1 MELEPYR
8 RDRIFTVESLPI
20 EIIDHILS
28 YLSYD
33 EISVYRRVSRHFNA
47 CCQRLL
53 NQGFFRAERFHA
65 QCLKAVKK
73 QLPRRESER
82 RTHPLA
88 RHCEI
93 LTSIETRLSL
103 LSMTFMK
110 YMDMNLCCFIPG
122 KVIDEI
128 FRVLRLVQGAGNGCT
143 TTPPRAHEILQEL
156 RDISSMAMEHFD
168 ERIAPGLKLH
178 VGPMKPTLGFIGAG
192 HHGPCAASATVPR
205 SSELELLKHLSNSSI
220 LPGFCW
226 SSHFPRCLLRLPFN
240 QATATSILGRV
251 QKPCVHAAAH
261 SSLTE
266 ELKQVRATN
275 LSLRKSLTECKSK
288 LTAHAKKQCEQDK
301 RMHDQAQLV
310 AEQGSRL
317 AEQEGKLNELNRKL
331 LEQHREFADVLEE
344 VSRLREQV
352 VNNSNSGVVVGSNNG
367 NEPDQ
372 SDGTDTLQRTTR
384 PRCGTKANTTRETT
398 AASSKRRHNSVALP
412 DTETSRKR
420 ICSNKDKA
428 AAEVESQRPRR
439 TGRAKNA
446 RAAKC

>member
-8 RDRIFTVESLPI
+8 RSFTVESLPI
-20 EIIDHILS
+20 EIMDHILS

-33 EISVYRRVSRHFNA
+33 EISVYRRVSRHFNG

-128 FRVLRLVQGAGNGCT
+128 FRVLRLVQGAGHGCT

-192 HHGPCAASATVPR
+192 HHGPCAITATVPR
-205 SSELELLKHLSNSSI
+205 SSEL
-220 LPGFCW
+220 
-226 SSHFPRCLLRLPFN
+226 
-240 QATATSILGRV
+240 ATATSILGRV

-266 ELKQVRATN
+266 EIKQVRAAN

-288 LTAHAKKQCEQDK
+288 LTVQSKKQCEQEK
-301 RMHDQAQLV
+301 RAHDQAQLI

-352 VNNSNSGVVVGSNNG
+352 ASSSSNGVSGIG
-367 NEPDQ
+367 EPDQ
-372 SDGTDTLQRTTR
+372 SDGAEMLQKTMR
-384 PRCGTKANTTRETT
+384 PRCGRKGSNAARETT
-398 AASSKRRHNSVALP
+398 VPSSKRRNADGALP
-412 DTETSRKR
+412 DVEPSRKR
-420 ICSNKDKA
+420 QCKDKF
-428 AAEVESQRPRR
+428 AAEVERPRR
-439 TGRAKNA
+439 TGMATRS
-446 RAAKC
+446 RPVKC

>member
-1 MELEPYR
+1 MEPEPYR
-8 RDRIFTVESLPI
+8 RDQSFTVESLPV
-20 EIIDHILS
+20 EIMDHILG

-33 EISVYRRVSRHFNA
+33 EISVYRRVSRHFNS

-128 FRVLRLVQGAGNGCT
+128 FRVLRLVKGAGHGCT

-178 VGPMKPTLGFIGAG
+178 VGPMKPTLSFIGAG
-192 HHGPCAASATVPR
+192 HHGPCAVTATVPR
-205 SSELELLKHLSNSSI
+205 SSEL
-220 LPGFCW
+220 
-226 SSHFPRCLLRLPFN
+226 
-240 QATATSILGRV
+240 AAATSILGRV

-266 ELKQVRATN
+266 ELKQARAAN
-275 LSLRKSLTECKSK
+275 LSLRKSLTELKSK
-288 LTAHAKKQCEQDK
+288 LTAQSKKLCDQEK
-301 RMHDQAQLV
+301 RVHDQAQLI
-310 AEQGSRL
+310 AEHGSRL
-317 AEQEGKLNELNRKL
+317 AEQDRKL

-352 VNNSNSGVVVGSNNG
+352 ASSSSSGGDGELNH
-367 NEPDQ
+367 
-372 SDGTDTLQRTTR
+372 SDGADALQKMSR
-384 PRCGTKANTTRETT
+384 PRCSRKGNNAARDTT
-398 AASSKRRHNSVALP
+398 APSSKRRNGDVALLDVEP
-412 DTETSRKR
+412 SRKR
-420 ICSNKDKA
+420 HCKDKA
-428 AAEVESQRPRR
+428 TVEVERPRR
-439 TGRAKNA
+439 TGMATRRRPEKY
-446 RAAKC
+446 

>member
-1 MELEPYR
+1 MEPEPSR
-8 RDRIFTVESLPI
+8 RDQSFTVESLPV
-20 EIIDHILS
+20 EIMDHILS

-33 EISVYRRVSRHFNA
+33 EISVYRRVSRHFNS

-128 FRVLRLVQGAGNGCT
+128 FRVLRLVKGAGHGCT

-178 VGPMKPTLGFIGAG
+178 VGPMKPTLSFIGAG
-192 HHGPCAASATVPR
+192 HHGPCAVTATVPR
-205 SSELELLKHLSNSSI
+205 SSEL
-220 LPGFCW
+220 
-226 SSHFPRCLLRLPFN
+226 
-240 QATATSILGRV
+240 AATSILGRV

-266 ELKQVRATN
+266 ELKQARAAN
-275 LSLRKSLTECKSK
+275 LSLRKSLTELKSK
-288 LTAHAKKQCEQDK
+288 LTAQSKKLCDQEK
-301 RMHDQAQLV
+301 RMHDQAQLI
-310 AEQGSRL
+310 AEHGSRL
-317 AEQEGKLNELNRKL
+317 AEQDRKL

-352 VNNSNSGVVVGSNNG
+352 ASSSSSGGDGELN
-367 NEPDQ
+367 Q
-372 SDGTDTLQRTTR
+372 SDGADALQKMTR
-384 PRCGTKANTTRETT
+384 PRCGRKGNNAARDTT
-398 AASSKRRHNSVALP
+398 APSSKRRNGHVALP
-412 DTETSRKR
+412 DVEPSRKR
-420 ICSNKDKA
+420 HCKDKA
-428 AAEVESQRPRR
+428 TVEVERPRR
-439 TGRAKNA
+439 TGMATRRRPEKY
-446 RAAKC
+446 

>member
-1 MELEPYR
+1 MEPEPSR
-8 RDRIFTVESLPI
+8 RDQSFTVESLPV
-20 EIIDHILS
+20 EIMDHILS

-33 EISVYRRVSRHFNA
+33 EISVYRRVSRHFNS

-128 FRVLRLVQGAGNGCT
+128 FRVLRLVKGAGHGCT

-178 VGPMKPTLGFIGAG
+178 VGPMKPTLSFIGAG
-192 HHGPCAASATVPR
+192 HHGPCAVTATVPR
-205 SSELELLKHLSNSSI
+205 SSEL
-220 LPGFCW
+220 
-226 SSHFPRCLLRLPFN
+226 
-240 QATATSILGRV
+240 AAATSILGRV

-266 ELKQVRATN
+266 ELKQARAAN
-275 LSLRKSLTECKSK
+275 LSLRKSLTELKSK
-288 LTAHAKKQCEQDK
+288 LTAQSKKLCDQEK
-301 RMHDQAQLV
+301 RMHDQAQLI
-310 AEQGSRL
+310 AEHGSRL
-317 AEQEGKLNELNRKL
+317 AEQDRKL

-352 VNNSNSGVVVGSNNG
+352 ASSSSSGGDGELN
-367 NEPDQ
+367 Q
-372 SDGTDTLQRTTR
+372 SDGADALQKMTR
-384 PRCGTKANTTRETT
+384 PRCGRKGNNAARDTT
-398 AASSKRRHNSVALP
+398 APSSKRRNGHVALP
-412 DTETSRKR
+412 DVEPSRKR
-420 ICSNKDKA
+420 HCKDKA
-428 AAEVESQRPRR
+428 TVEVERPRR
-439 TGRAKNA
+439 TGMATR
-446 RAAKC
+446 RRPEKC

>member
-1 MELEPYR
+1 MELEPSR
-8 RDRIFTVESLPI
+8 RDQSFTVESLPV
-20 EIIDHILS
+20 EIMDHILG

-33 EISVYRRVSRHFNA
+33 EISVYRRVSRHFNS

-128 FRVLRLVQGAGNGCT
+128 FRVLRLVKGAGHGCT

-178 VGPMKPTLGFIGAG
+178 VGPMKPTLSFIGAG
-192 HHGPCAASATVPR
+192 HHGPCAVTATVPR
-205 SSELELLKHLSNSSI
+205 SSEL
-220 LPGFCW
+220 
-226 SSHFPRCLLRLPFN
+226 
-240 QATATSILGRV
+240 AAATSILGRV

-266 ELKQVRATN
+266 ELKQARAAN
-275 LSLRKSLTECKSK
+275 LSLRKSLTELKSK
-288 LTAHAKKQCEQDK
+288 LTAQSKKLCDQEK
-301 RMHDQAQLV
+301 RMHDQAQLI
-310 AEQGSRL
+310 AEHGSRL
-317 AEQEGKLNELNRKL
+317 AEQDRKL

-352 VNNSNSGVVVGSNNG
+352 ASSSSSGGDGELN
-367 NEPDQ
+367 Q
-372 SDGTDTLQRTTR
+372 SDGADALQKMTR
-384 PRCGTKANTTRETT
+384 PRCGRKGNNAARDTT
-398 AASSKRRHNSVALP
+398 APSSKRRNGDVALP
-412 DTETSRKR
+412 DVEPSRKR
-420 ICSNKDKA
+420 HCKDKA
-428 AAEVESQRPRR
+428 TVEVERPRR
-439 TGRAKNA
+439 TGMATRRRPEKY
-446 RAAKC
+446 

>member
-1 MELEPYR
+1 MEPEPSR
-8 RDRIFTVESLPI
+8 RDQSFTVESLPV
-20 EIIDHILS
+20 EIMDHILG

-33 EISVYRRVSRHFNA
+33 EISVYRRVSRHFNS

-128 FRVLRLVQGAGNGCT
+128 FRVLRLVKGAGHGCT

-178 VGPMKPTLGFIGAG
+178 VGPMKPTLSFIGAG
-192 HHGPCAASATVPR
+192 HHGPCAVTATVPR
-205 SSELELLKHLSNSSI
+205 SSEL
-220 LPGFCW
+220 
-226 SSHFPRCLLRLPFN
+226 
-240 QATATSILGRV
+240 AATSILGRV

-266 ELKQVRATN
+266 ELKQARAAN
-275 LSLRKSLTECKSK
+275 LSLRKSLTELKSK
-288 LTAHAKKQCEQDK
+288 LTAQSKKLCDQEK
-301 RMHDQAQLV
+301 RMHDQAQLI
-310 AEQGSRL
+310 AEHGSRL
-317 AEQEGKLNELNRKL
+317 AEQDRKL

-352 VNNSNSGVVVGSNNG
+352 ASSSSSGGDGELN
-367 NEPDQ
+367 Q
-372 SDGTDTLQRTTR
+372 SDGADALQKMTR
-384 PRCGTKANTTRETT
+384 PRCGRKGNNAARDTT
-398 AASSKRRHNSVALP
+398 APSSKRRNGHVALP
-412 DTETSRKR
+412 DVEPSRKR
-420 ICSNKDKA
+420 HCKDKA
-428 AAEVESQRPRR
+428 TVEVERPRR
-439 TGRAKNA
+439 TGMATRRRPEKY
-446 RAAKC
+446 

>member
-1 MELEPYR
+1 MEPEPSR
-8 RDRIFTVESLPI
+8 RDQSFTVESLPV
-20 EIIDHILS
+20 EIMDHILG

-33 EISVYRRVSRHFNA
+33 EISVYRRVSRHFNS

-128 FRVLRLVQGAGNGCT
+128 FRVLRLVKGAGHGCT

-178 VGPMKPTLGFIGAG
+178 VGPMKPTLSFIGAG
-192 HHGPCAASATVPR
+192 HHGPCAVTATVPR
-205 SSELELLKHLSNSSI
+205 SSEL
-220 LPGFCW
+220 
-226 SSHFPRCLLRLPFN
+226 
-240 QATATSILGRV
+240 AAATSILGRV

-266 ELKQVRATN
+266 ELKQARAAN
-275 LSLRKSLTECKSK
+275 LSLRKSLTELKSK
-288 LTAHAKKQCEQDK
+288 LTAQSKKLCDQEK
-301 RMHDQAQLV
+301 RMHDQAQLI
-310 AEQGSRL
+310 AEHGSRL
-317 AEQEGKLNELNRKL
+317 AEQDRKL

-352 VNNSNSGVVVGSNNG
+352 ASSSSSGGDGELN
-367 NEPDQ
+367 Q
-372 SDGTDTLQRTTR
+372 SDGADALQKMTR
-384 PRCGTKANTTRETT
+384 PRCGRKGNNAARDTT
-398 AASSKRRHNSVALP
+398 APSSKRRNGHVALP
-412 DTETSRKR
+412 DVEPSRKR
-420 ICSNKDKA
+420 HCKDKA
-428 AAEVESQRPRR
+428 TVEVERPRR
-439 TGRAKNA
+439 TGMATRRRPEKY
-446 RAAKC
+446 

>member
-1 MELEPYR
+1 MEPEPSR
-8 RDRIFTVESLPI
+8 RDQSFTVESLPV
-20 EIIDHILS
+20 EIMDHILG

-33 EISVYRRVSRHFNA
+33 EISVYRRVSRHFNS

-128 FRVLRLVQGAGNGCT
+128 FRVLRLVKGAGHGCT

-178 VGPMKPTLGFIGAG
+178 VGPMKPTLSFIGAG
-192 HHGPCAASATVPR
+192 HHGPCAVTATVPR
-205 SSELELLKHLSNSSI
+205 SSELELLKHLSNSCI

-226 SSHFPRCLLRLPFN
+226 SSHFPRCLRLPLK
-240 QATATSILGRV
+240 QAAATSILGRV

-266 ELKQVRATN
+266 ELKQARAAN
-275 LSLRKSLTECKSK
+275 LSLRKSLTELKSK
-288 LTAHAKKQCEQDK
+288 LTAQSKKLCDQEK
-301 RMHDQAQLV
+301 RMHDQAQLI
-310 AEQGSRL
+310 AEHGSRL
-317 AEQEGKLNELNRKL
+317 AEQDRKL

-352 VNNSNSGVVVGSNNG
+352 ASSSSSGGDGELN
-367 NEPDQ
+367 Q
-372 SDGTDTLQRTTR
+372 SDGADALQKMTR
-384 PRCGTKANTTRETT
+384 PRCGRKGNNAARDTT
-398 AASSKRRHNSVALP
+398 APSSKRRNGHVALP
-412 DTETSRKR
+412 DVEPSRKR
-420 ICSNKDKA
+420 HCKDKA
-428 AAEVESQRPRR
+428 TVEVERPRR
-439 TGRAKNA
+439 TGMATRRRPEKY
-446 RAAKC
+446 

>member
-205 SSELELLKHLSNSSI
+205 SSEL
-220 LPGFCW
+220 
-226 SSHFPRCLLRLPFN
+226 
-240 QATATSILGRV
+240 ATATSILGRV

-352 VNNSNSGVVVGSNNG
+352 VNNSNTGVVVGSNNG

-384 PRCGTKANTTRETT
+384 PRCGTKANTTRETA
-398 AASSKRRHNSVALP
+398 AASSKRRHNSFALP
-412 DTETSRKR
+412 DAETSRKR
-420 ICSNKDKA
+420 ICTNKDKA

>member
-8 RDRIFTVESLPI
+8 RSFTVESLPI
-20 EIIDHILS
+20 EIMDHILS

-33 EISVYRRVSRHFNA
+33 EISVYRRVSRHFNG

-128 FRVLRLVQGAGNGCT
+128 FRVLRLVQGAGHGCT

-192 HHGPCAASATVPR
+192 HHGPCAITATVPR

-226 SSHFPRCLLRLPFN
+226 SSHFPRCLLRLPLN

-261 SSLTE
+261 LSLTE
-266 ELKQVRATN
+266 EIKQVRAAN

-288 LTAHAKKQCEQDK
+288 LTAQSKKQCEQEK
-301 RMHDQAQLV
+301 RAHDQAQLI

-352 VNNSNSGVVVGSNNG
+352 ASSSSNGVSGIG
-367 NEPDQ
+367 EPDQ
-372 SDGTDTLQRTTR
+372 SDGAEMLQKTMR
-384 PRCGTKANTTRETT
+384 PRCGRKGSNAPRETT
-398 AASSKRRHNSVALP
+398 VSSSKRRNADGALP
-412 DTETSRKR
+412 DIEPSRKR
-420 ICSNKDKA
+420 QCKDKVA
-428 AAEVESQRPRR
+428 TEVERPRR
-439 TGRAKNA
+439 TGMATRS
-446 RAAKC
+446 RPVKC

>member
-1 MELEPYR
+1 MELEPYS

-20 EIIDHILS
+20 EIIDHILG

-205 SSELELLKHLSNSSI
+205 SSEL
-220 LPGFCW
+220 
-226 SSHFPRCLLRLPFN
+226 
-240 QATATSILGRV
+240 ATATSILGRI
-251 QKPCVHAAAH
+251 QKPCVYAAAH

-288 LTAHAKKQCEQDK
+288 LTAYAKKQCEQDK
-301 RMHDQAQLV
+301 RMHDQDKRMHDQAQLV
-310 AEQGSRL
+310 VEQGSRL

-352 VNNSNSGVVVGSNNG
+352 VSNSSSGVVVSSSNG

-372 SDGTDTLQRTTR
+372 SEGTVTLQRTTR
-384 PRCGTKANTTRETT
+384 PRCGAKANGTRETT
-398 AASSKRRHNSVALP
+398 AASGKRRHNSVALP

-420 ICSNKDKA
+420 LCSNKDKV
-428 AAEVESQRPRR
+428 AAEVENERPRR
-439 TGRAKNA
+439 TGRARNA

>member
-8 RDRIFTVESLPI
+8 RSFTVESLPI
-20 EIIDHILS
+20 EIMDHILS

-33 EISVYRRVSRHFNA
+33 EISVYRRVSRHFNG

-128 FRVLRLVQGAGNGCT
+128 FRVLRLVQGAGHGCT

-192 HHGPCAASATVPR
+192 HHGPCAITATVPR
-205 SSELELLKHLSNSSI
+205 SSEL
-220 LPGFCW
+220 
-226 SSHFPRCLLRLPFN
+226 
-240 QATATSILGRV
+240 ATATSILGRV

-266 ELKQVRATN
+266 EIKQVRAAN

-288 LTAHAKKQCEQDK
+288 LTVQSKKQCEQEK
-301 RMHDQAQLV
+301 RAHDQAQLI

-352 VNNSNSGVVVGSNNG
+352 ASSSSNGVSGIG
-367 NEPDQ
+367 EPDQ
-372 SDGTDTLQRTTR
+372 SDGAETLQKTMR
-384 PRCGTKANTTRETT
+384 PRCGRKGSNAARETT
-398 AASSKRRHNSVALP
+398 VPSSKRRNADGALP
-412 DTETSRKR
+412 DVEPSRKR
-420 ICSNKDKA
+420 QCKDKF
-428 AAEVESQRPRR
+428 AAEVERPRR
-439 TGRAKNA
+439 TGMATRS
-446 RAAKC
+446 RPVKC

>member
-8 RDRIFTVESLPI
+8 RSFTVESLPI
-20 EIIDHILS
+20 EIMDHILS

-33 EISVYRRVSRHFNA
+33 EISVYRRVSRHFNG

-128 FRVLRLVQGAGNGCT
+128 FRVLRLVQGAGHGCT

-192 HHGPCAASATVPR
+192 HHGPCAITATVPR
-205 SSELELLKHLSNSSI
+205 SSEL
-220 LPGFCW
+220 
-226 SSHFPRCLLRLPFN
+226 
-240 QATATSILGRV
+240 ATATSILGRV

-266 ELKQVRATN
+266 EIKQVRAAN

-288 LTAHAKKQCEQDK
+288 LTAQSKKQCEQEK
-301 RMHDQAQLV
+301 RAHDQAQLI

-352 VNNSNSGVVVGSNNG
+352 ASSSSNGVSGIG
-367 NEPDQ
+367 EPDQ
-372 SDGTDTLQRTTR
+372 SDGAEMLQKTMR
-384 PRCGTKANTTRETT
+384 PRCGRKGSNAARETT
-398 AASSKRRHNSVALP
+398 VPSSKRRNADGALP
-412 DTETSRKR
+412 DVEPSRKR
-420 ICSNKDKA
+420 QCKDKF
-428 AAEVESQRPRR
+428 AAEVERPRR
-439 TGRAKNA
+439 TGMATRS
-446 RAAKC
+446 RPVKC

>member
-1 MELEPYR
+1 MELEPYS

-20 EIIDHILS
+20 EIIDHILG

-205 SSELELLKHLSNSSI
+205 SSEL
-220 LPGFCW
+220 
-226 SSHFPRCLLRLPFN
+226 
-240 QATATSILGRV
+240 ATATSILGRI
-251 QKPCVHAAAH
+251 QKPCVYAAAH

-288 LTAHAKKQCEQDK
+288 LTACAKKQCEQDK
-301 RMHDQAQLV
+301 RMHDQDKRMHDQAQLV
-310 AEQGSRL
+310 VEQGSRL

-352 VNNSNSGVVVGSNNG
+352 VSNSSSGVVVGSSNG

-372 SDGTDTLQRTTR
+372 SEGTVTLQRTKR
-384 PRCGTKANTTRETT
+384 PRCGTKANSTRETT
-398 AASSKRRHNSVALP
+398 AASGKRRHNSVALP
-412 DTETSRKR
+412 DTEASRKR
-420 ICSNKDKA
+420 LCSHKDKV
-428 AAEVESQRPRR
+428 AAEVENERPRR
-439 TGRAKNA
+439 TGRARNA

>member
-1 MELEPYR
+1 MEPEPYR
-8 RDRIFTVESLPI
+8 RDRCFTVESLPV
-20 EIIDHILS
+20 EIMDHILS

-33 EISVYRRVSRHFNA
+33 EISVYRRVSRHFNG

-128 FRVLRLVQGAGNGCT
+128 FRVLRLVQGAGHGCT

-192 HHGPCAASATVPR
+192 HHGPCAVTATVPR
-205 SSELELLKHLSNSSI
+205 SSEL
-220 LPGFCW
+220 
-226 SSHFPRCLLRLPFN
+226 
-240 QATATSILGRV
+240 ATATSILGRV

-266 ELKQVRATN
+266 ELKQVRAAN

-288 LTAHAKKQCEQDK
+288 LTAQSKKQCEQEK
-301 RMHDQAQLV
+301 RVHDQAQLI

-352 VNNSNSGVVVGSNNG
+352 VSTSSSGAVGES
-367 NEPDQ
+367 DQ
-372 SDGTDTLQRTTR
+372 TDGADALQKMARH
-384 PRCGTKANTTRETT
+384 RCGRKGNNAAREAT
-398 AASSKRRHNSVALP
+398 APSSKRRNGDVALP
-412 DTETSRKR
+412 DTEPSRKR
-420 ICSNKDKA
+420 LCKDKVT
-428 AAEVESQRPRR
+428 AEVERPRR
-439 TGRAKNA
+439 TGMATRN
-446 RAAKC
+446 RPVKC

>member
-1 MELEPYR
+1 MELEPSR
-8 RDRIFTVESLPI
+8 RDQSFTVESLPV
-20 EIIDHILS
+20 EIMDHILS

-33 EISVYRRVSRHFNA
+33 EISVYRRVSRHFNS

-128 FRVLRLVQGAGNGCT
+128 FRVLRLVKGAGHGCT

-178 VGPMKPTLGFIGAG
+178 VGPMKPTLSFIGAG
-192 HHGPCAASATVPR
+192 HHGPCAVTATVPR
-205 SSELELLKHLSNSSI
+205 SSEL
-220 LPGFCW
+220 
-226 SSHFPRCLLRLPFN
+226 
-240 QATATSILGRV
+240 AAATSILGRV

-266 ELKQVRATN
+266 ELKQARAAN
-275 LSLRKSLTECKSK
+275 LSLRKSLTELKSK
-288 LTAHAKKQCEQDK
+288 LTAQSKKLCDQEK
-301 RMHDQAQLV
+301 RVHDQAQLI
-310 AEQGSRL
+310 AEHGSRL
-317 AEQEGKLNELNRKL
+317 AEQDRKL

-352 VNNSNSGVVVGSNNG
+352 ASSSSSGGDGELN
-367 NEPDQ
+367 Q
-372 SDGTDTLQRTTR
+372 SDGADALQKMTR
-384 PRCGTKANTTRETT
+384 PRCGRKGNNAARDTT
-398 AASSKRRHNSVALP
+398 APSSKRRNGDVALP
-412 DTETSRKR
+412 DVEPSRKR
-420 ICSNKDKA
+420 HCKDKA
-428 AAEVESQRPRR
+428 TVEVERPRR
-439 TGRAKNA
+439 TGMATRRRPEKY
-446 RAAKC
+446 

>member
-8 RDRIFTVESLPI
+8 RDDVLTVEGLPI
-20 EIIDHILS
+20 EIMENILS

-33 EISVYRRVSRHFNA
+33 EISIYRRVNRHFNT

-128 FRVLRLVQGAGNGCT
+128 FRVLRLVQGTGHGCT
-143 TTPPRAHEILQEL
+143 STPPRAHEILQEL

-178 VGPMKPTLGFIGAG
+178 VGPMKPSLGFLGAG

-205 SSELELLKHLSNSSI
+205 SSEL
-220 LPGFCW
+220 
-226 SSHFPRCLLRLPFN
+226 
-240 QATATSILGRV
+240 ATATSILGRV
-251 QKPCVHAAAH
+251 QKPCVHVTAH
-261 SSLTE
+261 PGLTE
-266 ELKQVRATN
+266 ELKQLRASN

-288 LTAHAKKQCEQDK
+288 LTAQTKKLCEQEK
-301 RMHDQAQLV
+301 RAHDQSQLV

-317 AEQEGKLNELNRKL
+317 AEQEGKLNEMNRKL

-352 VNNSNSGVVVGSNNG
+352 INNNSHHHNVGGARGGGGGSGSSGEFGHHSSNTDAAHRTVQARGS
-367 NEPDQ
+367 
-372 SDGTDTLQRTTR
+372 
-384 PRCGTKANTTRETT
+384 TKGSSVHGSAT
-398 AASSKRRHNSVALP
+398 APSSKRRHRSVEA
-412 DTETSRKR
+412 ETSRKR
-420 ICSNKDKA
+420 VCSSRGRAADEVSRRRPLRSGKA
-428 AAEVESQRPRR
+428 TLSPSRPR
-439 TGRAKNA
+439 
-446 RAAKC
+446 

>member
-8 RDRIFTVESLPI
+8 RDDVLTVEGLPV
-20 EIIDHILS
+20 EIMENILS

-33 EISVYRRVSRHFNA
+33 EISIYRRVSRHFNT

-110 YMDMNLCCFIPG
+110 YMDMSLCCFIPG

-143 TTPPRAHEILQEL
+143 STPPRAHEILQEL

-178 VGPMKPTLGFIGAG
+178 VGPMKPSLGFLGAG
-192 HHGPCAASATVPR
+192 HHGPCAGSATVPR
-205 SSELELLKHLSNSSI
+205 SSEL
-220 LPGFCW
+220 
-226 SSHFPRCLLRLPFN
+226 
-240 QATATSILGRV
+240 ATATSILGRV
-251 QKPCVHAAAH
+251 QKPCVHVTTAH
-261 SSLTE
+261 SGFTE
-266 ELKQVRATN
+266 ELKQLRASN

-288 LTAHAKKQCEQDK
+288 LTVQAKKLCDQEK
-301 RMHDQAQLV
+301 RAHDQAQLV

-317 AEQEGKLNELNRKL
+317 AEQEGKLNEMNRKL

-352 VNNSNSGVVVGSNNG
+352 INNNSHHHNNAGGARGGSSGEFGHHSSSTDAAHRTVQ
-367 NEPDQ
+367 PR
-372 SDGTDTLQRTTR
+372 GTAK
-384 PRCGTKANTTRETT
+384 GGFVHESTT
-398 AASSKRRHNSVALP
+398 ASSSKRRHNTVASH
-412 DTETSRKR
+412 DAETSRKR
-420 ICSNKDKA
+420 VCGSRGRA
-428 AAEVESQRPRR
+428 ADDVSRRRPLRSGKTTLSPSRPR
-439 TGRAKNA
+439 
-446 RAAKC
+446 

>member
-1 MELEPYR
+1 MELQPYR
-8 RDRIFTVESLPI
+8 RDRSFTVENLPV
-20 EIIDHILS
+20 EIMDHILS

-33 EISVYRRVSRHFNA
+33 EISVYRRVSRHFNG
-47 CCQRLL
+47 CCQRML

-143 TTPPRAHEILQEL
+143 STPPRAHEILQEL

-192 HHGPCAASATVPR
+192 HHGPCAAGATVPR
-205 SSELELLKHLSNSSI
+205 SSEL
-220 LPGFCW
+220 
-226 SSHFPRCLLRLPFN
+226 
-240 QATATSILGRV
+240 ATATSYLGRA

-266 ELKQVRATN
+266 EMKQVRATC
-275 LSLRKSLTECKSK
+275 LSVRKSVTEFKSK
-288 LTAHAKKQCEQDK
+288 MNAQCKKQSEQDK
-301 RMHDQAQLV
+301 RLHDQAQLI
-310 AEQGSRL
+310 AEQANRI

-331 LEQHREFADVLEE
+331 LEQHREFTDVLEE
-344 VSRLREQV
+344 LSRLREQV
-352 VNNSNSGVVVGSNNG
+352 ANSSNSSAGNNSSTS
-367 NEPDQ
+367 EPHQ
-372 SDGTDTLQRTTR
+372 SDSPDALQRTMQ
-384 PRCGTKANTTRETT
+384 PRRGRKGRAARETT
-398 AASSKRRHNSVALP
+398 NASGKRRSGDVVSQGAEP
-412 DTETSRKR
+412 GRKR
-420 ICSNKDKA
+420 LCNSRGKVA
-428 AAEVESQRPRR
+428 GEVECHRARR
-439 TGRAKNA
+439 TGMATRS
-446 RAAKC
+446 RPAKC

>member
-1 MELEPYR
+1 MEPEPSR
-8 RDRIFTVESLPI
+8 RDQSFTVESLPV
-20 EIIDHILS
+20 EIMDHILS

-33 EISVYRRVSRHFNA
+33 EISVYRRVSRHFNS

-128 FRVLRLVQGAGNGCT
+128 FRVLRLVKGAGHGCT

-178 VGPMKPTLGFIGAG
+178 VGPMKPTLSFIGAG
-192 HHGPCAASATVPR
+192 HHGPCAVTATVPR
-205 SSELELLKHLSNSSI
+205 SSEL
-220 LPGFCW
+220 
-226 SSHFPRCLLRLPFN
+226 
-240 QATATSILGRV
+240 AAATSILGRV

-266 ELKQVRATN
+266 ELKQARAAN
-275 LSLRKSLTECKSK
+275 LSLRKSLTELKSK
-288 LTAHAKKQCEQDK
+288 LTAQSKKLCDQEK
-301 RMHDQAQLV
+301 RMHDQAQLI
-310 AEQGSRL
+310 AEHGSRL
-317 AEQEGKLNELNRKL
+317 AEQDRKL

-352 VNNSNSGVVVGSNNG
+352 ASSSSSGGDGELN
-367 NEPDQ
+367 Q
-372 SDGTDTLQRTTR
+372 SDGADALQKMTR
-384 PRCGTKANTTRETT
+384 PRCGRKGNNAARDTT
-398 AASSKRRHNSVALP
+398 APSSKRRNGDVALP
-412 DTETSRKR
+412 DVEPSRKR
-420 ICSNKDKA
+420 HCKDKA
-428 AAEVESQRPRR
+428 TVEVERPRR
-439 TGRAKNA
+439 TGMATRRRPEKY
-446 RAAKC
+446 

>member
-8 RDRIFTVESLPI
+8 RDQSFTVESLPV
-20 EIIDHILS
+20 EIMDHILS

-33 EISVYRRVSRHFNA
+33 EISVYRRVSRHFNS

-128 FRVLRLVQGAGNGCT
+128 FRVLRLVKGAGHGCT

-178 VGPMKPTLGFIGAG
+178 VGPMKPTLSFIGAG
-192 HHGPCAASATVPR
+192 HHGPCAVTATVPR
-205 SSELELLKHLSNSSI
+205 SSEL
-220 LPGFCW
+220 
-226 SSHFPRCLLRLPFN
+226 
-240 QATATSILGRV
+240 AAATSILGRV

-266 ELKQVRATN
+266 ELKQARAAN
-275 LSLRKSLTECKSK
+275 LSLRKSLTELKSK
-288 LTAHAKKQCEQDK
+288 LTAQSKKLCDQEK
-301 RMHDQAQLV
+301 RMHDQAQLI
-310 AEQGSRL
+310 AEHGSRL
-317 AEQEGKLNELNRKL
+317 AEQDRKL

-352 VNNSNSGVVVGSNNG
+352 ASSSSSGGDGELN
-367 NEPDQ
+367 Q
-372 SDGTDTLQRTTR
+372 SDGADALQKMTR
-384 PRCGTKANTTRETT
+384 PRCGRKGNNAARDTT
-398 AASSKRRHNSVALP
+398 APSSKRRNGHVALP
-412 DTETSRKR
+412 DVEPSRKR
-420 ICSNKDKA
+420 HCKDKA
-428 AAEVESQRPRR
+428 TVEVERPRR
-439 TGRAKNA
+439 TGMATRRRPEKY
-446 RAAKC
+446 

>member
-1 MELEPYR
+1 MELQPYR
-8 RDRIFTVESLPI
+8 RDRSFTVENLPV
-20 EIIDHILS
+20 EIMDHILS

-33 EISVYRRVSRHFNA
+33 EISVYRRVSRHFNG
-47 CCQRLL
+47 CCQRML

-143 TTPPRAHEILQEL
+143 STPPRAHEILQEL

-192 HHGPCAASATVPR
+192 HHGPCAAGATVPR
-205 SSELELLKHLSNSSI
+205 SSEL
-220 LPGFCW
+220 
-226 SSHFPRCLLRLPFN
+226 
-240 QATATSILGRV
+240 ATATSYLGRA

-261 SSLTE
+261 SSLAE
-266 ELKQVRATN
+266 EMKQVRATC
-275 LSLRKSLTECKSK
+275 LSVRKSVTEFKSK
-288 LTAHAKKQCEQDK
+288 MSTHCKKQSEQEK
-301 RMHDQAQLV
+301 RLHDQAQLI
-310 AEQGSRL
+310 AEQANRI

-331 LEQHREFADVLEE
+331 LEQHREFTDVLEE
-344 VSRLREQV
+344 LSRLREQV
-352 VNNSNSGVVVGSNNG
+352 ANSSNSSVGNNNSSS
-367 NEPDQ
+367 EPHQ
-372 SDGTDTLQRTTR
+372 SDSPNTLQRTMP
-384 PRCGTKANTTRETT
+384 PRRGRKGRAARETT
-398 AASSKRRHNSVALP
+398 NASGKRRRGDVVSQGAEP
-412 DTETSRKR
+412 GRKR
-420 ICSNKDKA
+420 LCNIKDKVA
-428 AAEVESQRPRR
+428 GEVECHRSRR
-439 TGRAKNA
+439 TGMATRG
-446 RAAKC
+446 RPAKC

>member
-205 SSELELLKHLSNSSI
+205 SSEL
-220 LPGFCW
+220 
-226 SSHFPRCLLRLPFN
+226 
-240 QATATSILGRV
+240 ATATSILGRV

-352 VNNSNSGVVVGSNNG
+352 VNNSNTGVAVGSNNG

-420 ICSNKDKA
+420 ICTNKDKA

>member
-1 MELEPYR
+1 MEPEPSR
-8 RDRIFTVESLPI
+8 RDQSFTVESLPV
-20 EIIDHILS
+20 EIMDHILS

-33 EISVYRRVSRHFNA
+33 EISVYRRVSRHFNS

-128 FRVLRLVQGAGNGCT
+128 FRVLRLVKGAGHGCT

-178 VGPMKPTLGFIGAG
+178 VGPMKPTLSFIGAG
-192 HHGPCAASATVPR
+192 HHGPCAVTATVPR
-205 SSELELLKHLSNSSI
+205 SSEL
-220 LPGFCW
+220 
-226 SSHFPRCLLRLPFN
+226 
-240 QATATSILGRV
+240 AAATSILGRV

-266 ELKQVRATN
+266 ELKQARAAN
-275 LSLRKSLTECKSK
+275 LSLRKSLTELKSK
-288 LTAHAKKQCEQDK
+288 LTAQSKKLCDQEK
-301 RMHDQAQLV
+301 RMHDQAQLI
-310 AEQGSRL
+310 AEHGSRL
-317 AEQEGKLNELNRKL
+317 AEQDRKL

-352 VNNSNSGVVVGSNNG
+352 ASSSSSGGDGELN
-367 NEPDQ
+367 Q
-372 SDGTDTLQRTTR
+372 SDGADALQKMTR
-384 PRCGTKANTTRETT
+384 PRCGRKGNNAARDTT
-398 AASSKRRHNSVALP
+398 APSSKRRNGHVALP
-412 DTETSRKR
+412 DVEPSRKR
-420 ICSNKDKA
+420 HCKDKA
-428 AAEVESQRPRR
+428 TVEVERPRR
-439 TGRAKNA
+439 TGMATRRRPEKY
-446 RAAKC
+446 

>member
-1 MELEPYR
+1 MAD
-8 RDRIFTVESLPI
+8 RDCCDPE
-20 EIIDHILS
+20 
-28 YLSYD
+28 
-33 EISVYRRVSRHFNA
+33 VSRHFNA

-205 SSELELLKHLSNSSI
+205 SSEL
-220 LPGFCW
+220 
-226 SSHFPRCLLRLPFN
+226 
-240 QATATSILGRV
+240 ATATSILGRV

>member
-1 MELEPYR
+1 MEPEPSR
-8 RDRIFTVESLPI
+8 RDQSFTVESLPV
-20 EIIDHILS
+20 EIMDHILG

-33 EISVYRRVSRHFNA
+33 EISVYRRVSRHFNS

-128 FRVLRLVQGAGNGCT
+128 FRVLRLVKGAGHGCT

-178 VGPMKPTLGFIGAG
+178 VGPMKPTLSFIGAG
-192 HHGPCAASATVPR
+192 HHGPCAVTATVPR
-205 SSELELLKHLSNSSI
+205 SSEL
-220 LPGFCW
+220 
-226 SSHFPRCLLRLPFN
+226 
-240 QATATSILGRV
+240 AAATSILGRV

-266 ELKQVRATN
+266 ELKQARAAN
-275 LSLRKSLTECKSK
+275 LSLRKSLTELKSK
-288 LTAHAKKQCEQDK
+288 LTAQSKKLCDQEK
-301 RMHDQAQLV
+301 RMHDQAQLI
-310 AEQGSRL
+310 AEHGSRL
-317 AEQEGKLNELNRKL
+317 AEQDRKL

-352 VNNSNSGVVVGSNNG
+352 ASSSSSGGDGELN
-367 NEPDQ
+367 Q
-372 SDGTDTLQRTTR
+372 SDGADALQKMTR
-384 PRCGTKANTTRETT
+384 PRCGRKGNNATRDTT
-398 AASSKRRHNSVALP
+398 APSSKRRNGHVALP
-412 DTETSRKR
+412 DVEPSRKR
-420 ICSNKDKA
+420 HCKDKA
-428 AAEVESQRPRR
+428 TVEVERPRR
-439 TGRAKNA
+439 TGMATRRRPEK
-446 RAAKC
+446 

>member
-1 MELEPYR
+1 MEPEPYR
-8 RDRIFTVESLPI
+8 RDQSFTVESLPV
-20 EIIDHILS
+20 EIMDHILS

-33 EISVYRRVSRHFNA
+33 EISVYRRVSRHFNS

-128 FRVLRLVQGAGNGCT
+128 FRVLRLVKGAGHGCT

-178 VGPMKPTLGFIGAG
+178 VGPMKPTLSFIGAG
-192 HHGPCAASATVPR
+192 HHGPCAVTATVPR
-205 SSELELLKHLSNSSI
+205 SSEL
-220 LPGFCW
+220 
-226 SSHFPRCLLRLPFN
+226 
-240 QATATSILGRV
+240 AAATSILGRV

-266 ELKQVRATN
+266 ELKQARAAN
-275 LSLRKSLTECKSK
+275 LSLRKSLTELKSK
-288 LTAHAKKQCEQDK
+288 LTAQSKKLCDQEK
-301 RMHDQAQLV
+301 RMHDQAQLI
-310 AEQGSRL
+310 AEHGSRL
-317 AEQEGKLNELNRKL
+317 AEQDRKL

-352 VNNSNSGVVVGSNNG
+352 ASSSSSGGDGELN
-367 NEPDQ
+367 Q
-372 SDGTDTLQRTTR
+372 SDGADALQKMTR
-384 PRCGTKANTTRETT
+384 PRCGRKGNNAARDTT
-398 AASSKRRHNSVALP
+398 APSSKRRNGHVALP
-412 DTETSRKR
+412 DVEPSRKR
-420 ICSNKDKA
+420 HCKDKA
-428 AAEVESQRPRR
+428 TVEVERPRR
-439 TGRAKNA
+439 TGMATRRRPEKY
-446 RAAKC
+446 

>member
-1 MELEPYR
+1 MELEPSR
-8 RDRIFTVESLPI
+8 RDQSFTVESLPV
-20 EIIDHILS
+20 EIMDHILS

-33 EISVYRRVSRHFNA
+33 EISVYRRVSRHFNS

-128 FRVLRLVQGAGNGCT
+128 FRVLRLVKGAGHGCT

-178 VGPMKPTLGFIGAG
+178 VGPMKPTLSFIGAG
-192 HHGPCAASATVPR
+192 HHGPCAVTATVPR
-205 SSELELLKHLSNSSI
+205 SSEL
-220 LPGFCW
+220 
-226 SSHFPRCLLRLPFN
+226 
-240 QATATSILGRV
+240 AAATSILGRV

-266 ELKQVRATN
+266 ELKQARAAN
-275 LSLRKSLTECKSK
+275 LSLRKSLTELKSK
-288 LTAHAKKQCEQDK
+288 LTAQSKKLCDQEK
-301 RMHDQAQLV
+301 RMHDQAQLI
-310 AEQGSRL
+310 AEHGSRL
-317 AEQEGKLNELNRKL
+317 AEQDRKL

-352 VNNSNSGVVVGSNNG
+352 ASSSSSGGDGELN
-367 NEPDQ
+367 Q
-372 SDGTDTLQRTTR
+372 SDGADALQKMTR
-384 PRCGTKANTTRETT
+384 PRCGRKGNNAARDTT
-398 AASSKRRHNSVALP
+398 APSSKRRNGHVALP
-412 DTETSRKR
+412 DVEPSRKR
-420 ICSNKDKA
+420 HCKDKA
-428 AAEVESQRPRR
+428 TVEVERPRR
-439 TGRAKNA
+439 TGMATRRRPEKY
-446 RAAKC
+446 

>member
-1 MELEPYR
+1 MEPEPSR
-8 RDRIFTVESLPI
+8 RDQSFTVESLPV
-20 EIIDHILS
+20 EIMDHILG

-33 EISVYRRVSRHFNA
+33 EISVYRRVSRHFNS

-128 FRVLRLVQGAGNGCT
+128 FRVLRLVKGAGHGCT

-178 VGPMKPTLGFIGAG
+178 VGPMKPTLSFIGAG
-192 HHGPCAASATVPR
+192 HHGPCAVTATVPR
-205 SSELELLKHLSNSSI
+205 SSEL
-220 LPGFCW
+220 
-226 SSHFPRCLLRLPFN
+226 
-240 QATATSILGRV
+240 AAATSILGRV

-266 ELKQVRATN
+266 ELKQARAAN
-275 LSLRKSLTECKSK
+275 LSLRKSLTELKSK
-288 LTAHAKKQCEQDK
+288 LTAQSKKLCDQEK
-301 RMHDQAQLV
+301 RMHDQAQLI
-310 AEQGSRL
+310 AEHGSRL
-317 AEQEGKLNELNRKL
+317 AEQDRKL

-352 VNNSNSGVVVGSNNG
+352 ASSSSSGGDGELN
-367 NEPDQ
+367 Q
-372 SDGTDTLQRTTR
+372 SDGADALQKMTR
-384 PRCGTKANTTRETT
+384 PRCGRKGNNAARDTT
-398 AASSKRRHNSVALP
+398 APSSKRRNGDVALP
-412 DTETSRKR
+412 DVEPSRKR
-420 ICSNKDKA
+420 HCKDKA
-428 AAEVESQRPRR
+428 TVEVERPRR
-439 TGRAKNA
+439 TGMATRRRPEKY
-446 RAAKC
+446 

>member
-8 RDRIFTVESLPI
+8 RSFTVESLPI
-20 EIIDHILS
+20 EIMDHILS

-33 EISVYRRVSRHFNA
+33 EISVYRRVSRHFNG

-128 FRVLRLVQGAGNGCT
+128 FRVLRLVQGAGHGCT

-192 HHGPCAASATVPR
+192 HHGPCAITATVPR
-205 SSELELLKHLSNSSI
+205 SSEL
-220 LPGFCW
+220 
-226 SSHFPRCLLRLPFN
+226 
-240 QATATSILGRV
+240 ATATSILGRV

-266 ELKQVRATN
+266 EIKQVRAAN

-288 LTAHAKKQCEQDK
+288 LTAQSKKQCEQEK
-301 RMHDQAQLV
+301 RAHDQAQLI

-352 VNNSNSGVVVGSNNG
+352 ASSSSNGVSGIG
-367 NEPDQ
+367 EPDQ
-372 SDGTDTLQRTTR
+372 SDGAETLQKTMR
-384 PRCGTKANTTRETT
+384 PRCGRKGSNAARETT
-398 AASSKRRHNSVALP
+398 VPSSKRRNADGALP
-412 DTETSRKR
+412 DVEPSRKR
-420 ICSNKDKA
+420 QCKDKF
-428 AAEVESQRPRR
+428 AAEVERPRR
-439 TGRAKNA
+439 TGMATRS
-446 RAAKC
+446 RPVKC